1 MKLSIISCIDDGSC
15 YFNPGCTNNAFLEF
29 YTQGYVAD
37 YDDGS
42 CSQAVVFGCTN
53 VDVLEFNPFANF
65 QRDGDCG
72 ANTPLIQGCTDRNAL
87 NFNNSANRDNG
98 TCSYIDQEFAAGI
111 AREKENIA
119 GTLSNLLV
127 EHAEEI
133 KTLTQTRNLS
143 SLQKTVKAGTIQRGR
158 ESTDKLLLYQSE
170 YKSNLDESLDVVQ
183 QIYDRMYPNGANPNT
198 TTAVVDPQSL
208 RFEFFD
214 KSDQDGGGTFIR
226 IIFGL
231 SQSTLEI
238 DVQAISSHL
247 NQFID
252 IQETFRPIDPDK
264 ARTVLDDTI
273 FELLPPTTS
282 RQERINNFFA
292 EYQQLRPPVVPI
304 DTGAVI
310 DADEDG
316 VTDTIDPNESNNYSS
331 LYDISNTTNQAA
343 EENKYITWQQ
353 SSEDGDN
360 ADKSLEWLSNDIVS
374 NFFPQSQPSIS
385 VEDTRPE
392 YESTSQGYLQIRNL
406 NQGIVV
412 RSQTGNDVGL
422 IGNNPS
428 DPVWRRDGFT
438 ISMWVK
444 FLDKVSS
451 GTLFNFGN
459 PIRNNSP
466 YGFRLETYTL
476 GRDELASTG
485 NGKTF
490 GEESYD
496 RGMNLFPGDETRARF
511 VRLLVRDDNNLLR
524 DSQHGHYSGQN
535 NNSGLNFKKSNPEE
549 FAAALYDF
557 ENNQPVRDYQEQGLQ
572 DAYLP
577 AMGWDSEKWLLPY
590 TTIPVKLNEWFLVV
604 ANYDPARVEDHSVPT
619 VDPDYW
625 KWKCSERIPTE
636 DNSNTY
642 VCDPDSYTSDS
653 NKGSKLK
660 VEVIGRSE
668 LLRGL
673 GYKIGEEPDEL
684 ADTAVAVDTVTGVT
698 SPFNPTTTQGSTTS
712 NSPPPPLNL
721 GGCLAPTATNY
732 NPDATFEDG
741 TCIFP
746 DPNATATISLDG
758 LVATFNLENTSE
770 LLNLGTPGVY
780 YNTNSILVSIDYFDF
795 SATKSIITI
804 GELGLGMGTYVSN
817 GTITFDSP
825 LPESYRGK
833 EVFARQAISSGQP
846 TLLRIEN
853 VGGGEDGIEVD
864 GTLLDFSNGYAVNV
878 PVVTGQELTIR
889 PIPNGDND
897 YMFGQTSI
905 TGINR
910 GINIEGE
917 RGMLISNNVEEITI
931 LIPPTDLD
939 NNPVT
944 NSVDWGKA
952 TINFVPAEFEISF
965 PNIDDIPNPD
975 QNAIVENI
983 SLNFTVISPPQIQGS
998 GPLAVSVPG
1007 ELPTLIGLGEA
1018 NIQLQEGQ
1026 TTISVEQ
1033 TLLPKTFTVET
1044 INQHN
1049 INTNNQIFITTDID
1063 PLTSR
1068 TITIE
1073 DAAPTDSAI
1082 PITLDLTPVRDTVDE
1097 VTEEEEVEEEETREE
1112 TKQRRKEERKERRKE
1127 EEEKQEDVTIPDP
1140 EPDLTTGCTDTLAIN
1155 YNSLATIDD
1164 GTCQYDSKP
1173 EPDKNPP
1180 KSQNQNIRY

>member
-53 VDVLEFNPFANF
+53 IDVLEFNPFANF

-72 ANTPLIQGCTDRNAL
+72 ATTPLIQGCTDRNAL
-87 NFNNSANRDNG
+87 NFNNLANRDNG

-119 GTLSNLLV
+119 GILSNLLV
-127 EHAEEI
+127 KHAEEI
-133 KTLTQTRNLS
+133 KTVTQTTNLS

-170 YKSNLDESLDVVQ
+170 YKSNLDESRDVVQ
-183 QIYDRMYPNGANPNT
+183 QIYDKMYPNGANPNT
-198 TTAVVDPQSL
+198 TAAVVDPQSL

-214 KSDQDGGGTFIR
+214 KSDQEGGGTFIR

-247 NQFID
+247 NQFVD

-264 ARTVLDDTI
+264 AKTVLDDTI

-292 EYQQLRPPVVPI
+292 EYQQLRPPVVPV

-374 NFFPQSQPSIS
+374 NFFPQSQPSIN

-428 DPVWRRDGFT
+428 DPVWRREGFT

-511 VRLLVRDDNNLLR
+511 VRLLVRDENNLLR

-557 ENNQPVRDYQEQGLQ
+557 ENNQPVRNYQEQGLQ
-572 DAYLP
+572 DAYQP
-577 AMGWDSEKWLLPY
+577 ALGWDSEKWLLPY
-590 TTIPVKLNEWFLVV
+590 TTIPVKLNEWFLIV
-604 ANYDPARVEDHSVPT
+604 ANYDPTRNEDHSVPT

-625 KWKCSERIPTE
+625 KWKCSERILTE

-673 GYKIGEEPDEL
+673 GYKIGEEPEEL
-684 ADTAVAVDTVTGVT
+684 ADTAVTVDTVTGE
-698 SPFNPTTTQGSTTS
+698 TS

-758 LVATFNLENTSE
+758 LAATFNSENTSE
-770 LLNLGTPGVY
+770 LLTLGTPGVY
-780 YNTNSILVSIDYFDF
+780 YNTNGILVSIDYFD
-795 SATKSIITI
+795 STTTKSIITI
-804 GELGLGMGTYVSN
+804 GELDLGMGTYVN
-817 GTITFDSP
+817 NNTVTFDSP

-833 EVFARQAISSGQP
+833 EVFARQAMSLGQP

-853 VGGGEDGIEVD
+853 IGGGEDGIEVD

-897 YMFGQTSI
+897 YMFGQTST

-952 TINFVPAEFEISF
+952 TISFTPAEFEISF
-965 PNIDDIPNPD
+965 PNIDDIPNQA

-983 SLNFTVISPPQIQGS
+983 SLNFTVISPPQIEGF
-998 GPLAVSVPG
+998 GPLAANVPG

-1018 NIQLQEGQ
+1018 DIQLQEGQ
-1026 TTISVEQ
+1026 TTITVEQ

-1044 INQHN
+1044 TKQHN
-1049 INTNNQIFITTDID
+1049 INTNNQTFITTDID
-1063 PLTSR
+1063 PISIR

-1073 DAAPTDSAI
+1073 DLAPTDSVI
-1082 PITLDLTPVRDTVDE
+1082 PITLDLTATRDIVDE
-1097 VTEEEEVEEEETREE
+1097 VTEEVQEMEEET
-1112 TKQRRKEERKERRKE
+1112 Q
-1127 EEEKQEDVTIPDP
+1127 QEDVTIPDP
-1140 EPDLTTGCTDTLAIN
+1140 EPDLIPGCTDTLAIN
-1155 YNSLATIDD
+1155 YNSLATVDD
-1164 GTCQYDSKP
+1164 GTCQYDSKQKS
-1173 EPDKNPP
+1173 DKNLPRRQ
-1180 KSQNQNIRY
+1180 KKTRGY

>member
-133 KTLTQTRNLS
+133 KTLTQTTNLS

-170 YKSNLDESLDVVQ
+170 YKSNLDESRDVVQ

-214 KSDQDGGGTFIR
+214 KSDQEGGGTFIR

-864 GTLLDFSNGYAVNV
+864 GTLLDFSNKLNTPSILLRIKGF
-878 PVVTGQELTIR
+878 PSLIELSTWLSAAKFTMYSAPSKI
-889 PIPNGDND
+889 NSE
-897 YMFGQTSI
+897 TSQ
-905 TGINR
+905 
-910 GINIEGE
+910 
-917 RGMLISNNVEEITI
+917 ISI
-931 LIPPTDLD
+931 LIW
-939 NNPVT
+939 VT
-944 NSVDWGKA
+944 LSRCSGFML
-952 TINFVPAEFEISF
+952 TLPLFPA
-965 PNIDDIPNPD
+965 
-975 QNAIVENI
+975 
-983 SLNFTVISPPQIQGS
+983 
-998 GPLAVSVPG
+998 
-1007 ELPTLIGLGEA
+1007 
-1018 NIQLQEGQ
+1018 
-1026 TTISVEQ
+1026 
-1033 TLLPKTFTVET
+1033 
-1044 INQHN
+1044 
-1049 INTNNQIFITTDID
+1049 
-1063 PLTSR
+1063 
-1068 TITIE
+1068 
-1073 DAAPTDSAI
+1073 
-1082 PITLDLTPVRDTVDE
+1082 
-1097 VTEEEEVEEEETREE
+1097 
-1112 TKQRRKEERKERRKE
+1112 
-1127 EEEKQEDVTIPDP
+1127 
-1140 EPDLTTGCTDTLAIN
+1140 
-1155 YNSLATIDD
+1155 
-1164 GTCQYDSKP
+1164 
-1173 EPDKNPP
+1173 
-1180 KSQNQNIRY
+1180 